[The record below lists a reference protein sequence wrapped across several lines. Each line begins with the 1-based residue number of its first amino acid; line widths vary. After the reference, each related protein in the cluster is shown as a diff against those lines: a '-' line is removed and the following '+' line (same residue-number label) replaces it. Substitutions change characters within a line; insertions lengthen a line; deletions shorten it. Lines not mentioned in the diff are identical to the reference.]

1 MKRGLTLMKGL
12 EPKEDGKARRDI
24 ENAQYSLNEE
34 TYIV

>member
-1 MKRGLTLMKGL
+1 MQRL
-12 EPKEDGKARRDI
+12 EPKEDGKARRDV